1 MVAILSLIALAIAR
15 VTLGALLYFLAAITL
30 MVIYA
35 VLRKHYEYYLI
46 RWAPVIII
54 GMELLLLFSGIG
66 HPGHLVGSVSSL
78 IVALLVL
85 GEEKPKQALISRL
98 NLSSAGD
105 RSKVRSLF
113 FTYGQVDKLEKLDLG
128 TSYLTLKGD
137 SIFFTVKI
145 RTNERVLMKI
155 DSADIE
161 ETYMRQTT
169 SKNPVHYPSMRDLF
183 LPPRKLR
190 TIGKPFLRD
199 YFLVIRTRED
209 DWTFFEEP
217 AVLIDLQKEIEGI
230 RGLPPPNS

>member
-1 MVAILSLIALAIAR
+1 
-15 VTLGALLYFLAAITL
+15 
-30 MVIYA
+30 
-35 VLRKHYEYYLI
+35 
-46 RWAPVIII
+46 
-54 GMELLLLFSGIG
+54 
-66 HPGHLVGSVSSL
+66 
-78 IVALLVL
+78 LVL